1 MGARLTSQ
9 PAAGLPEHEPGGRD
23 APVLHPYAVIRVGGL
38 PASSARLSDGGF
50 VRAVRAEEAARASFL
65 EAREGICQRLANL
78 LPEAYARGQ
87 ESGRALLRLKRDLFN
102 GRRPAPAASAG
113 LLGDLPDDLAAQVEH
128 LAALISAL
136 DEAAD
141 LAPKVYAAEQEQA
154 LQRVDSTFR
163 HPNLRAAIAATNVP
177 LYRKLLRM
185 SGGARLSSKELNS
198 TRLSLARYVLR
209 SACKTSPLSSFGIVA
224 LANWSDGQ
232 ATGESDQPLADL
244 PADFERRRAPRFAA
258 LQYVFDHLLA
268 PLEHIDPA
276 ALVRL
281 NSSVRRTGG
290 DYAWEKAEDDE
301 QPRARARGVR
311 LSRVSS
317 DGTVVRVLETIF
329 AARETVPIG
338 AIRAFL
344 VGKLGADSDAR
355 VDALL
360 ATAWQ
365 NKLIRPDLP
374 DRDMFDAWWEAACGC
389 LAEPLRG
396 TVERCARDF
405 VEAVA
410 RSARDS
416 ADDVEALEARFAALL
431 DAAAIDMPVEAFRP
445 LVFEDCVVPPGRV
458 AIPRATLD
466 PFLPE
471 LTAYFRLTRLI
482 SLDSPMA
489 RLRRLIETC
498 FIERF
503 GVGGVCADVRTFLE
517 EIWTDIDAA
526 VASPSPSPE
535 DGAEARKSK
544 TPQDQKAL
552 REELVAFLLDRA
564 SSPGPVRIALGE
576 LEGFA
581 ARIPTH
587 LKAQPVSGIAF
598 GQLFGEGEGRSLAL
612 NRIYPGTSRMVSRFL
627 SGSDQSGEKVAR
639 YLAEISPH
647 GRPVEMPGVF
657 GFNANA
663 HPTLTEHVLR
673 IPPFDSPP
681 DQQPLDLAD
690 TRLRHRPESG
700 DLALVD
706 KEGADI
712 DLLYL
717 GIVAPLWLPK
727 PHQIL
732 YTIGF
737 GADRAENLW
746 PLLTERLGVGD
757 DGTVSLPRMQVGGLV
772 LVRAMTAAR
781 RSALPPADLEP
792 ALFFRRFLS
801 WADDR
806 QLPRHLFFQHRAI
819 AGGLSNRPVASAPG
833 SPPPPAASK
842 PMPLDRHCP
851 LSVLL
856 FQRSLAARDVDVVLV
871 EALPDPDEDGFRM
884 AGEPVAGEL
893 GIEMTVSG

>member
-1 MGARLTSQ
+1 MGARLTPH
-9 PAAGLPEHEPGGRD
+9 PAAGLPEHEPGGRG
-23 APVLHPYAVIRVGGL
+23 ARLLHPYAVIRVGGL
-38 PASSARLSDGGF
+38 PARSARLCDGDT
-50 VRAVRAEEAARASFL
+50 VRAVRAEEAARTAFL
-65 EAREGICQRLANL
+65 EAREDICRRLADL
-78 LPEAYARGQ
+78 LPDAYALGQ

-113 LLGDLPDDLAAQVEH
+113 LLGDLPDDLAAAVEH
-128 LAALISAL
+128 LGALISAL
-136 DEAAD
+136 DEAAE
-141 LAPKVYAAEQEQA
+141 LAPKAYAAELEQA
-154 LQRVDSTFR
+154 LQRVEAAFG
-163 HPNLRAAIAATNVP
+163 HPNLRSAIAATNVP

-185 SGGARLSSKELNS
+185 SGGARLSAKELNA

-232 ATGESDQPLADL
+232 ATGEADRALADL

-258 LQYVFDHLLA
+258 LQYVLDHLLA

-276 ALVRL
+276 VLVRL

-290 DYAWEKAEDDE
+290 DYAWEKPEDDE
-301 QPRARARGVR
+301 DPRARARGVR

-317 DGTVVRVLETIF
+317 DGTIVRVLESIF
-329 AARETVPIG
+329 AARETAPIG

-344 VGKLGADSDAR
+344 VGKLGADSQAR

-389 LAEPLRG
+389 LTEPLRG
-396 TVERCARDF
+396 TVGRCARDF
-405 VEAVA
+405 VDAVA

-416 ADDVEALEARFAALL
+416 ADHVEALEARFAALL
-431 DAAAIDMPVEAFRP
+431 DAAGIDMPAEAFRP

-458 AIPRATLD
+458 AIPRAALD

-482 SLDSPMA
+482 SLDSPLA

-498 FIERF
+498 FVERF

-517 EIWTDIDAA
+517 EVWTDIDAA
-526 VASPSPSPE
+526 VAPPSPE
-535 DGAEARKSK
+535 DGAEARKNK
-544 TPQDQKAL
+544 VPQDQKAL

-564 SSPGPVRIALGE
+564 SSPGPVHIAPGE

-581 ARIPTH
+581 ARIPAH

-598 GQLFGEGEGRSLAL
+598 GQLFGEGEERSLAL

-627 SGSDQSGEKVAR
+627 SGSDQSGEKVAS
-639 YLAEISPH
+639 YLAEMSPH
-647 GRPVEMPGVF
+647 GRPVELPGQF

-663 HPTLTEHVLR
+663 HPTLTDHALR

-681 DQQPLDLAD
+681 DQRPLDLAD

-717 GIVAPLWLPK
+717 GIVNPLWLPK

-737 GADRAENLW
+737 GNDRAENLW
-746 PLLTERLGVGD
+746 PLLAERLGFGE

-801 WADDR
+801 WAGGR
-806 QLPRHLFFQHRAI
+806 RLPRHLFFQHRAI

-833 SPPPPAASK
+833 SPPPPAAAK

-856 FQRSLAARDVDVVLV
+856 FQRSLAARDMDVVLV
-871 EALPDPDEDGFRM
+871 EALPGPDEDSIRM